1 MKRNTSVALGDYF
14 ESFVENSVS
23 EGRYKNASEV
33 IRAGL
38 RLLEEEENKIKA
50 LKNAIQEG
58 IDSGI
63 AKSFNPEKHLAS
75 LKASK
80 RKNG

>member
-1 MKRNTSVALGDYF
+1 MNKNTSISLGDYF
-14 ESFVENSVS
+14 DQFVRGRIN
-23 EGRYKNASEV
+23 EGRYKNVSEV

-38 RLLEEEENKIKA
+38 RLLEEEESKVAA

-63 AKSFNPEKHLAS
+63 DYNFDPKTHLES
-75 LKASK
+75 LKSNNSL
-80 RKNG
+80 NG